1 MVNLQLRDSQSA
13 IPYGHHPVSAIINSQ
28 LVYTLSN
35 SSGLMILKQIPDV
48 RVGLGSGDALVI
60 KFFGYSPCL
69 HKHVSAEELGDLSLR
84 ETRSESTSICVIL
97 QICRGLAVTKSSMG
111 RAALPPWILPGKAI
125 ETAYSQA

>member
-13 IPYGHHPVSAIINSQ
+13 IPYAHHPVSAIINSQ

-84 ETRSESTSICVIL
+84 ETRSESTSLCDTPDMQGPGRHQV
-97 QICRGLAVTKSSMG
+97 QYGEGSSSPVDPAG
-111 RAALPPWILPGKAI
+111 
-125 ETAYSQA
+125 